1 MKGEKRMPGAEVAQY
16 GVAIFAIAML
26 GYVLVKIIGAPK
38 SDNSKELVAV
48 INNNTKA
55 LRELMAVLHQIEI
68 QMARQE
74 TKIDELLA
82 RTRGEKDD

>member
-1 MKGEKRMPGAEVAQY
+1 MPGAEIAQY

-26 GYVLVKIIGAPK
+26 GYVFVKIIGTPK
-38 SDNSKELVAV
+38 PDNSKELVAV
-48 INNNTKA
+48 IENNTKA
-55 LRELMAVLHQIEI
+55 LRELMAVLHQIEV

-74 TKIDELLA
+74 TKIDEILA

>member
-1 MKGEKRMPGAEVAQY
+1 
-16 GVAIFAIAML
+16 
-26 GYVLVKIIGAPK
+26 
-38 SDNSKELVAV
+38 
-48 INNNTKA
+48 
-55 LRELMAVLHQIEI
+55 MAVLHQIEV

>member
-1 MKGEKRMPGAEVAQY
+1 MPGAEIAQY

-26 GYVLVKIIGAPK
+26 GYVFVKIIGVPK

-48 INNNTKA
+48 IENNTKA
-55 LRELMAVLHQIEI
+55 LRELMAVLHQIEV

-74 TKIDELLA
+74 TKIDEILA
-82 RTRGEKDD
+82 RTRDEKDD

>member
-1 MKGEKRMPGAEVAQY
+1 MPGPEIAQY
-16 GVAIFAIAML
+16 GIAIFAIAIL
-26 GYVLVKIIGAPK
+26 GYVFVKIIGAPK
-38 SDNSKELVAV
+38 PDNSKELVAV
-48 INNNTKA
+48 IENNTKA

-82 RTRGEKDD
+82 RTRDEKDD

>member
-1 MKGEKRMPGAEVAQY
+1 MPGAEIAQY
-16 GVAIFAIAML
+16 GIAIFEIAML
-26 GYVLVKIIGAPK
+26 GYVFVKIISAPK
-38 SDNSKELVAV
+38 PDNSKELVAV
-48 INNNTKA
+48 IENNTKA

>member
-1 MKGEKRMPGAEVAQY
+1 MPGAEIAQY

-26 GYVLVKIIGAPK
+26 GYVFVKIIGVPK

-48 INNNTKA
+48 IENNTKA
-55 LRELMAVLHQIEI
+55 LRELMAVLHQIEV

-74 TKIDELLA
+74 TKIDEILA

>member
-1 MKGEKRMPGAEVAQY
+1 MPGAEIAQY

-26 GYVLVKIIGAPK
+26 GYVFVKIIGTPK
-38 SDNSKELVAV
+38 PDNSKELVAV
-48 INNNTKA
+48 IENNTKA
-55 LRELMAVLHQIEI
+55 LRELMAVLHQIEV

-82 RTRGEKDD
+82 RTRDEKDD

>member
-1 MKGEKRMPGAEVAQY
+1 MPGAEIAQY

-26 GYVLVKIIGAPK
+26 GYVFVKIGAPK
-38 SDNSKELVAV
+38 SDNSKELASV
-48 INNNTKA
+48 IENNTKA
-55 LRELMAVLHQIEI
+55 LKELMAVLHQIEI

-82 RTRGEKDD
+82 RTRDEKDD

>member
-1 MKGEKRMPGAEVAQY
+1 MPGAEVAQY

>member
-1 MKGEKRMPGAEVAQY
+1 VPGAEIAQY
-16 GVAIFAIAML
+16 GIAIFAIAML
-26 GYVLVKIIGAPK
+26 GYVFVKIIGAPK
-38 SDNSKELVAV
+38 PADNSKELALV
-48 INNNTKA
+48 IENNTKA
-55 LRELMAVLHQIEI
+55 LRELMTVLHQIEV